1 MIAKI
6 YRGSDGAGLVRY
18 LMGAGRADEHTAQR
32 VIAAADMVV
41 VPMGTALSPEEV
53 GELGRQLDAA
63 RALYGTEV
71 ADGHVWH
78 LALSNPAGDRELSD
92 PEWAGVVRDAI
103 NRLGFSEASGKAPCR
118 WVAVRHGRSTGG
130 HDHVHVA
137 VSLVRE
143 DGTKASIWRDRVRM
157 SELCAETERRLDLTV
172 VDGRERGGLPGAGRA
187 EVEAAV
193 RRGRPEPERQTLARL
208 VRGAAV
214 ASGGEAEFVRRLR
227 ALGVIVRP
235 RYKDGGTAEVVGYSV
250 AVRPAPGEGPVW
262 FGGGR
267 LARDLALPA
276 LRAGWS
282 GSAET
287 GEEALGEWA
296 GRRVGDGPGREAREL
311 AEAEWAN
318 AADRVHLAVERLGA
332 VPAGERARWAAVARE
347 TAGVFGAWSA
357 RVEAVAP
364 GALARAAGT
373 LGWSAQE
380 RELIGSARWRE
391 PAARDFRGVAS
402 VVAQSAIGSSS
413 AMGWVLLMR
422 SMMRTVEEI
431 GRAHQARGEALQAAR
446 LARLVTV
453 ELRQLEARLQRRAA
467 LVGAKETGS
476 EALPERASGPVSIG
490 DLLDESYPPLPV
502 SGAEDVGPAG
512 PGRRP
517 WDHPGPERDLGR
529 D

>member
-1 MIAKI
+1 
-6 YRGSDGAGLVRY
+6 
-18 LMGAGRADEHTAQR
+18 MGEGRAEEHTDQR

-41 VPMGTALSPEEV
+41 VPIGTALSPEEV

-63 RALYGTEV
+63 RTLYGTEV

-78 LALSNPAGDRELSD
+78 LALSNPVGDRQLSD
-92 PEWAGVVRDAI
+92 EEWAGVVRDAMS
-103 NRLGFSEASGKAPCR
+103 RLGFSEASGKAPCR
-118 WVAVRHGRSTGG
+118 WVAVRHGRSAGG

-157 SELCAETERRLDLTV
+157 SELCAETERRLGLTV

-187 EVEAAV
+187 EVEASA

-227 ALGVIVRP
+227 GAGVIVRP
-235 RYKDGGTAEVVGYSV
+235 RYREGGTAEVVGYS
-250 AVRPAPGEGPVW
+250 AGLAPAAGEGPVW

-282 GSAET
+282 GSAEP
-287 GEEALGEWA
+287 GEEALAEWG
-296 GRRVGDGPGREAREL
+296 GRRALDGPGREARQF

-318 AADRVHLAVERLGA
+318 AAGRVDLAVERLGG
-332 VPAGERARWAAVARE
+332 VPVGERARWAAVARE

-364 GALARAAGT
+364 GALARAAST
-373 LGWSAQE
+373 LGWSAQG
-380 RELIGSARWRE
+380 RELIGSPRWRE

-402 VVAQSAIGSSS
+402 VVTQSAIGPGS
-413 AMGWVLLMR
+413 ATGWVLLMR

-453 ELRQLEARLQRRAA
+453 ELRQLEARLQRQAA
-467 LVGAKETGS
+467 FVGARDAAS
-476 EALPERASGPVSIG
+476 EAQPESAGGPVTIG
-490 DLLDESYPPLPV
+490 DLLDVSYPPLPLA
-502 SGAEDVGPAG
+502 GAGDVGLEEPAPRHWDE
-512 PGRRP
+512 PGREP
-517 WDHPGPERDLGR
+517 DLGLG
-529 D
+529 